1 MKYIFALFATLLFFS
16 GCSTT
21 TYTKQISSGLIDNND
36 TIISARD
43 GSFRLQG
50 EFIPP
55 YVSSAHYHSLNIS
68 GEKLIKGYQ
77 RALDFGAKHVLVK
90 VPSRDKELYGVL
102 VLDDID
108 ERGFGPGTLTYKIII
123 PEPYIKAAK
132 DGKISV
138 VYEYYGVKD
147 DALFD
152 NSNIKKYS
160 WMLWISDKDIFK

>member
-1 MKYIFALFATLLFFS
+1 MKYIFALLASLLFFS

-21 TYTKQISSGLIDNND
+21 TYTKQVSSGLIDNSD

-50 EFIPP
+50 KFMAPFQ
-55 YVSSAHYHSLNIS
+55 STAHYHSLNIS
-68 GEKLIKGYQ
+68 GDKLIKGYQ
-77 RALDFGAKHVLVK
+77 KALDFGAKHVLIK
-90 VPSRDKELYGVL
+90 VPNIEKELYGVL
-102 VLDDID
+102 VLDDVD
-108 ERGFGPGTLTYKIII
+108 ERGFGPGTMSYKIII
-123 PEPYIKAAK
+123 PEPYVKAAK

-138 VYEYYGVKD
+138 VYEYYNIKD